1 MQANKQDIAIKDLKR
16 KTFKLIDFTFPID
29 INIFAK
35 KFENIS
41 TYKFDVEWTWQLK
54 IPIILTIVCALDLVK
69 KGTAKP
75 SRDAKGSILLVL
87 LTF

>member
-1 MQANKQDIAIKDLKR
+1 MNVAIK
-16 KTFKLIDFTFPID
+16 
-29 INIFAK
+29 NIIA
-35 KFENIS
+35 
-41 TYKFDVEWTWQLK
+41 
-54 IPIILTIVCALDLVK
+54 ILTIVCALDLVK

>member
-35 KFENIS
+35 KFEKIS
-41 TYKFDVEWTWQLK
+41 TYKDSKIDVEWMWQLK
-54 IPIILTIVCALDLVK
+54 TPIILTIVCALDLVK

-75 SRDAKGSILLVL
+75 SRDAKGSIY
-87 LTF
+87 